1 MNALRF
7 SANIAKLR
15 GIIAMLWKTEKGGK
29 CNKKK

>member
-7 SANIAKLR
+7 LANIAKLR
-15 GIIAMLWKTEKGGK
+15 GSLPCSGKWKKGGK